1 MKTKQAKKKKE
12 VIAIRKSCKT
22 TGAGLSHYVMPEA
35 PKK

>member
-1 MKTKQAKKKKE
+1 LKTKKTTQKKE

-22 TGAGLSHYVMPEA
+22 TGAGLSHYVMMEA